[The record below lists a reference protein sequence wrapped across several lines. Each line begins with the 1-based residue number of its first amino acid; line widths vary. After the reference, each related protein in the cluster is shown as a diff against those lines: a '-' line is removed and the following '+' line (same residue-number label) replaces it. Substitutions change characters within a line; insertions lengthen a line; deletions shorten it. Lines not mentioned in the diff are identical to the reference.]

1 MEKTNISGSRRMAD
15 VVERITG
22 WKLAEVREHVH
33 IRVEHPPLMP
43 LSIEA
48 WNDEDTVIVS
58 VTHYGMLNGD
68 LMADPDV
75 MFAYI
80 DGDLKPLHFQND
92 YVAIYQR
99 VAEVGNGLEILNRRG
114 YNELVSFADS
124 WADNLRAE
132 GFCGV
137 RQ

>member
-33 IRVEHPPLMP
+33 IRVERPPLMP

-48 WNDEDTVIVS
+48 GKDADTVIVS
-58 VTHYGMLNGD
+58 VTHYGTLNGD

-92 YVAIYQR
+92 YVAMYQR

-114 YNELVSFADS
+114 YNDLVSFANT
-124 WADNLRAE
+124 WADNLKAE